1 MRNRLTLV
9 VVFLLASGCG
19 GPPKKKKDD
28 FKLPPQLVKV
38 MTVRTETYVPVIRAM
53 GQALP
58 VREVT
63 LSVEQPG
70 KLQFLPAEVGET
82 VFEKSPLARV
92 RSLGLWS
99 RKTQAAAQVQE
110 IETALKQAESD
121 FGKVKELYDRGA
133 VTNRELETAD
143 LLFKT
148 RKTQLSAAKAGMSQL
163 DETLYGTGMY
173 APFTGEISAKY
184 QEVGNFVNMGTPL
197 YKIVDLSTI
206 RVIVGVSELDL
217 KFVAQGDEVWI
228 TPLAY
233 PERGIR
239 GKVHSISPAQDP
251 QLGAFP
257 LEVRFPNV
265 LKVPLPEGARS
276 NGNGSAPIQRKW
288 WVLAGMTLRVKLS
301 KTPVTGVFV
310 PAEALVER
318 QGKMW
323 VFTVPAAADDK
334 TAGAASMKEVA
345 LGRTYE
351 GWYEVTA
358 GLSAGERVVIAGN
371 TKLRDKAEVRVVEV
385 DTGINKELV
394 DAQSMATPTP
404 VSEAGESGTTPAP
417 EAAPAPGTAPTAAG
431 MAPAPAPTPPSGKES
446 TP

>member
-1 MRNRLTLV
+1 
-9 VVFLLASGCG
+9 
-19 GPPKKKKDD
+19 
-28 FKLPPQLVKV
+28 
-38 MTVRTETYVPVIRAM
+38 MTVRTETYVPQIRVM

-58 VREVT
+58 LREVT

-82 VFEKSPLARV
+82 VFERSPLARV

-99 RKTQAAAQVQE
+99 RKNQAAAQVQE
-110 IETALKQAESD
+110 IQTALGQAESD
-121 FGKVKELYDRGA
+121 YKKVKELYDRGA

-148 RKTQLSAAKAGMSQL
+148 RRTQLSAAKAGVSQL

-184 QEVGNFVNMGTPL
+184 QEVGNYVNMGTPL
-197 YKIVDLSTI
+197 YKLVDLSTI

-217 KFVAQGDEVWI
+217 KHVSQHDKVWI

-233 PERGIR
+233 PERGIE
-239 GKVHSISPAQDP
+239 GVVHSISPAQDP

-257 LEVRFPNV
+257 VELRFPNV
-265 LKVPLPEGARS
+265 LKTPLPAVKEA
-276 NGNGSAPIQRKW
+276 GNGAAPVQRKW
-288 WVLAGMTLRVKLS
+288 WILSGMTLRVRIS
-301 KTPVTGVFV
+301 KQPVTGLFV

-318 QGKMW
+318 QGKIW
-323 VFTVPAAADDK
+323 VFTVPATADDK
-334 TAGAASMKEVA
+334 TAGEAMMQEVT

-351 GWYEVTA
+351 GWYELTG
-358 GLSAGERVVIAGN
+358 GLAPGARVVIAGN
-371 TKLRDKAEVRVVEV
+371 TKLRDKAKVRAQAV

-394 DAQSMATPTP
+394 DAQSAATPTP
-404 VSEAGESGTTPAP
+404 IPEAGAPETPPAATPAP
-417 EAAPAPGTAPTAAG
+417 GKEPAAP
-431 MAPAPAPTPPSGKES
+431 GKGQM
-446 TP
+446 P